1 MSCRRAPGCCASSA
15 CSSSTMTRDASV
27 DSPDRTPSRVR
38 GVMSTCSRTRSAG
51 WRMTSCLETY
61 QLALTRAAEVTDI
74 PGNRF
79 RYQIC
84 PGVLPWKAPVRQPGD
99 GRTSE
104 PGSRRPTHD
113 KRRQTDRRKPLN
125 HGGGPNRVHLGV
137 LNSVGL
143 YRG

>member
-1 MSCRRAPGCCASSA
+1 
-15 CSSSTMTRDASV
+15 MTRDASV

-51 WRMTSCLETY
+51 WRITSCLETY

-99 GRTSE
+99 VRLAE
-104 PGSRRPTHD
+104 VPQNPAHD
-113 KRRQTDRRKPLN
+113 KRCQTDRQIPLG
-125 HGGGPNRVHLGV
+125 HRGRPHRVHRRL
-137 LNSVGL
+137 L
-143 YRG
+143 

>member
-1 MSCRRAPGCCASSA
+1 
-15 CSSSTMTRDASV
+15 MTRDASV

-51 WRMTSCLETY
+51 WRMPSCLETC

-99 GRTSE
+99 GRLAEVPQNPVGT
-104 PGSRRPTHD
+104 
-113 KRRQTDRRKPLN
+113 
-125 HGGGPNRVHLGV
+125 LGAV
-137 LNSVGL
+137 MQAGQ
-143 YRG
+143 RFEDP

>member
-1 MSCRRAPGCCASSA
+1 
-15 CSSSTMTRDASV
+15 MTRDASV

-99 GRTSE
+99 GRLAEVPSE

-113 KRRQTDRRKPLN
+113 KRRQTDRKIPLG
-125 HGGGPNRVHLGV
+125 H
-137 LNSVGL
+137 
-143 YRG
+143 RGRPHR